1 MRDLQLGGDQEA
13 HRCRSQTLRSSEIGE
28 IADHFGAPGRVN
40 TRLEFGS
47 VVSDIAITGFVAVTA
62 TRETAFAAFYQQNIG
77 SLSRTLTAA
86 LGDPQVA
93 QDAAQEAMAR
103 ACERWEK
110 IESYDNPVGWCY
122 RVAMNWATSRWRKR
136 KREVITDRLPTPDP
150 AVLPDIELQDRL
162 ALALRSLSVD
172 HRSVIVLRLVEDWSI
187 NETAEA
193 LGIAPGTVQSRYARA
208 LTRLREELGDIHE

>member
-1 MRDLQLGGDQEA
+1 M
-13 HRCRSQTLRSSEIGE
+13 
-28 IADHFGAPGRVN
+28 
-40 TRLEFGS
+40 
-47 VVSDIAITGFVAVTA
+47 TA
-62 TRETAFAAFYQQNIG
+62 TREAAFAAFYQQNIG
-77 SLSRTLTAA
+77 SLARTLTAA

-136 KREVITDRLPTPDP
+136 KREVITNVLPTPVPLDEP
-150 AVLPDIELQDRL
+150 DFAVQDRL
-162 ALALRSLSVD
+162 LIALRSLSTD
-172 HRSVIVLRLVEDWSI
+172 QRSVIVLRLVEDWSI

-193 LGIAPGTVQSRYARA
+193 LGIKPGTVQSRYARA
-208 LTRLREELGDIHE
+208 LARLREELGDFHD